1 MKTAMKEKS
10 FDGGKHGTVVRLDD
24 VVQNH
29 PMSNVEHIVQDIHDI
44 LLSYYKIARKRFVDS
59 VYMHAIDHFLVL
71 SSETPLTLF
80 SPAFVN
86 GLDVDQLEMIAGE
99 DNSIKRRRQQL
110 KKEIESLEAGR
121 RILA

>member
-10 FDGGKHGTVVRLDD
+10 FDEGKHGLVVRLND

-29 PMSNVEHIVQDIHDI
+29 PMSNVEHIVHDIHDI
-44 LLSYYKIARKRFVDS
+44 LLSYYEIARKRFVDS
-59 VYMHAIDHFLVL
+59 VYVHAVDHFLING
-71 SSETPLTLF
+71 SETPLALF
-80 SPAFVN
+80 SPEFVL

-99 DNSIKRRRQQL
+99 DTLTKRKRQQL